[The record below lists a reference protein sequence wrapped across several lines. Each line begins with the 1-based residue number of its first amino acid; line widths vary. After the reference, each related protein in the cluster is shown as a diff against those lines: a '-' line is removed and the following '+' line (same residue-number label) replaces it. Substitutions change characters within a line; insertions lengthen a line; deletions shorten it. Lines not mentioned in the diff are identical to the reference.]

1 MEWIRGPT
9 IGRGSSATVSLATAA
24 VSGHHFAV
32 KSTHLSSSG
41 MLQRE
46 KAILSQFD
54 SPYVVKCLGCDI
66 SYEHN
71 NGLYNLFLEYV
82 PGGTISDLAKR
93 GRFSEAMV
101 QFYAHQILLG
111 IDFLHSMGFVH
122 CDIKGQNL
130 LVSGDYSV
138 VKIGDL
144 GCGRFLENGEEP
156 SSSAFSGT
164 PAFMAPEVAKGEE
177 QGFPADIWAF
187 GCTVIE
193 MATGS
198 APWQDMNDPVSALYR
213 IANSGD
219 VPEFPRWFSGEAKEF
234 LGKCLDRDAK
244 RRWTAAELLQHPF
257 LRSISSNSVT
267 FKEFAGEFVR
277 NSPTSVMDQ
286 AVWNSVEISQ
296 SFCKSTATAGFPA
309 NRIGRLIIQA
319 GGEGL
324 PDWEEDGGWM
334 TVRDNQEDEL
344 TDSEPILISI
354 LCPEDLGS
362 SIIVNEA
369 PLFDSSDDDE
379 ISVNDRVNPRTNIV
393 LSCENFRDAFVSWIQ
408 DFDDNIILKTSFSSK
423 ALCFLIQK
431 HPQALIPFT
440 PICPKYQVSDVVLDP
455 RFFCISLYLQA
466 TNFTIA

>member
-24 VSGHHFAV
+24 GASGHHFAV
-32 KSTHLSSSG
+32 KSAHLSSSG

-46 KAILSQFD
+46 KDILSQFD

-66 SYEHN
+66 SCEHN
-71 NGLYNLFLEYV
+71 NALYNLFLEYV
-82 PGGTISDLAKR
+82 PGGTLSDLAKR
-93 GRFSEAMV
+93 GRFSEPMI
-101 QFYAHQILLG
+101 QFYAHQILMG
-111 IDFLHSMGFVH
+111 IGFLHSMGFVH
-122 CDIKGQNL
+122 CDIKGQNI
-130 LVSGDYSV
+130 LVSEDCSA
-138 VKIGDL
+138 VKIADL
-144 GCGRFLENGEEP
+144 GCGKFLENGEAS

-219 VPEFPRWFSGEAKEF
+219 VPEFPRWFSDDAKEF

-257 LRSISSNSVT
+257 LQSISSNSVT
-267 FKEFAGEFVR
+267 FKEFVR

-286 AVWNSVEISQ
+286 AVWNSIEMSQ
-296 SFCKSTATAGFPA
+296 PSCNSTATAGFPA

-319 GGEGL
+319 GERL
-324 PDWEEDGGWM
+324 PDWEEDGGWV
-334 TVRDNQEDEL
+334 TVRGNEEDES

-354 LCPEDLGS
+354 LCPEDLES
-362 SIIVNEA
+362 SIVNEA
-369 PLFDSSDDDE
+369 PSFDSSDDE
-379 ISVNDRVNPRTNIV
+379 ISVNDRVNPRTNLD
-393 LSCENFRDAFVSWIQ
+393 LSCHNFTDAFVSWIQ
-408 DFDDNIILKTSFSSK
+408 DFDDNILKTSFSSK
-423 ALCFLIQK
+423 ALIL
-431 HPQALIPFT
+431 FT
-440 PICPKYQVSDVVLDP
+440 PIRPKYQALAFGVVAKP
-455 RFFCISLYLQA
+455 GCSPTCQSISRRAKWLGQSVA
-466 TNFTIA
+466 RKV